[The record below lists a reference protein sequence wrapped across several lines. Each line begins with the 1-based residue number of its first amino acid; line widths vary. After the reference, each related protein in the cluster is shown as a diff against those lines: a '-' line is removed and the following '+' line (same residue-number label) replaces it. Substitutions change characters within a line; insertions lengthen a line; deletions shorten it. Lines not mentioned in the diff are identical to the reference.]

1 MKKHISPS
9 NNLKNLNLIINSDT
23 YKLAHEDIG
32 LLSRNE
38 MRGVRMLLEITKPDL
53 ILEENKILSTI
64 IIFGGASITEE
75 SNIKKRLENIEE
87 LIKKNPKSI
96 LLKRNLNRLEN
107 LLLMSHYYQSA
118 REFSKLASISNQNKN
133 CNSHVIV
140 TGGGPGI
147 MEAANRGAFEANC
160 KSIGLNI
167 SLPNEQIP
175 NAFITPGLCFKFNYF
190 ALRKIHF
197 VMRSVAA
204 VFFPG
209 GFGTLDEL
217 FELLTLCQ
225 TGMKTKIP
233 IILFGRDYWNKI
245 INFEYFTMK
254 FFLHFSLGSNR
265 CLTSFRSK
273 ILIMKPID
281 NRFATN
287 PLNNLLKDWTLDSS
301 FFKITAS
308 CLFLVNYDLR
318 YLISL

>member
-1 MKKHISPS
+1 MNKTEKGISTKIDNS
-9 NNLKNLNLIINSDT
+9 KNLNLIINSDT
-23 YKLAHEDIG
+23 YKLAYEDIG
-32 LLSRNE
+32 LLNRNE

-64 IIFGGASITEE
+64 IIFGGASIAEE
-75 SNIKKRLENIEE
+75 SKTKEKIDDIKK
-87 LIKKNPKSI
+87 LIKKNPSSV

-107 LLLMSHYYQSA
+107 LLSMSHYYQSA
-118 REFSKLASISNQNKN
+118 REFSKLASINNQSKS

-197 VMRSVAA
+197 VMRSVGA

-217 FELLTLCQ
+217 FELLTLRQ
-225 TGMKTKIP
+225 TGMKNKIP
-233 IILFGRDYWNKI
+233 IILFGREYWDKI
-245 INFEYFTMK
+245 INFEY
-254 FFLHFSLGSNR
+254 LADLG
-265 CLTSFRSK
+265 
-273 ILIMKPID
+273 LISD
-281 NRFATN
+281 EH
-287 PLNNLLKDWTLDSS
+287 LNLFEYAD
-301 FFKITAS
+301 TAS
-308 CLFLVNYDLR
+308 EAWEIIKSSN
-318 YLISL
+318 ISD

>member
-1 MKKHISPS
+1 MKKTQKGISTKI
-9 NNLKNLNLIINSDT
+9 NNSKNLNLIINSDT
-23 YKLAHEDIG
+23 YKLAYEDIG
-32 LLSRNE
+32 LLNRNE

-64 IIFGGASITEE
+64 IIFGGASIAEE
-75 SNIKKRLENIEE
+75 SKTKEKIDDIKK
-87 LIKKNPKSI
+87 LIKKNPSSV

-118 REFSKLASISNQNKN
+118 REFSKLASINNQSKS

-197 VMRSVAA
+197 VMRSIGA

-217 FELLTLCQ
+217 FELLTLRQ
-225 TGMKTKIP
+225 TGMKNKIP
-233 IILFGRDYWNKI
+233 IILFGREYWDKI
-245 INFEYFTMK
+245 INFEY
-254 FFLHFSLGSNR
+254 LADLG
-265 CLTSFRSK
+265 
-273 ILIMKPID
+273 LISD
-281 NRFATN
+281 EH
-287 PLNNLLKDWTLDSS
+287 LNLFEYAD
-301 FFKITAS
+301 TAS
-308 CLFLVNYDLR
+308 EAWEIIKSSN
-318 YLISL
+318 ISD

>member
-1 MKKHISPS
+1 MNKTQKGISTKI
-9 NNLKNLNLIINSDT
+9 NNSKNLNLIINSDT
-23 YKLAHEDIG
+23 YKLAYEDIG
-32 LLSRNE
+32 LLNRNE

-75 SNIKKRLENIEE
+75 SKTEEKIEDIKK
-87 LIKKNPKSI
+87 LIKKNPSSV

-107 LLLMSHYYQSA
+107 LLSMSHYYQSA
-118 REFSKLASISNQNKN
+118 REFSKLASINNQSKS

-197 VMRSVAA
+197 VMRSIGA

-217 FELLTLCQ
+217 FELLTLRQ
-225 TGMKTKIP
+225 TGMKNKIP
-233 IILFGRDYWNKI
+233 IILFGKEYWDKI
-245 INFEYFTMK
+245 INFEY
-254 FFLHFSLGSNR
+254 LADLG
-265 CLTSFRSK
+265 
-273 ILIMKPID
+273 LISD
-281 NRFATN
+281 EH
-287 PLNNLLKDWTLDSS
+287 LNLFEYAD
-301 FFKITAS
+301 TAS
-308 CLFLVNYDLR
+308 EAWEIIKSSNTPD
-318 YLISL
+318 

>member
-1 MKKHISPS
+1 MNKTQKGISTKI
-9 NNLKNLNLIINSDT
+9 NNSKNLNLIINSDT
-23 YKLAHEDIG
+23 YKLAYEDIG
-32 LLSRNE
+32 LLNRNE

-64 IIFGGASITEE
+64 IIFGGASIAEE
-75 SNIKKRLENIEE
+75 SKTKEKIDDIKK
-87 LIKKNPKSI
+87 LIKKNPSSF
-96 LLKRNLNRLEN
+96 LLKRNLNRLKN
-107 LLLMSHYYQSA
+107 LLSMSHYYQSA
-118 REFSKLASISNQNKN
+118 REFSKLASINNQSKS

-197 VMRSVAA
+197 VMRSIGA

-217 FELLTLCQ
+217 FELLTLRQ
-225 TGMKTKIP
+225 TGMKNKIP
-233 IILFGRDYWNKI
+233 IILFGREYWDKI
-245 INFEYFTMK
+245 INFEY
-254 FFLHFSLGSNR
+254 LADLG
-265 CLTSFRSK
+265 
-273 ILIMKPID
+273 LISD
-281 NRFATN
+281 EH
-287 PLNNLLKDWTLDSS
+287 LNLFEYAD
-301 FFKITAS
+301 TAS
-308 CLFLVNYDLR
+308 EAWEIIKSSN
-318 YLISL
+318 ISD

>member
-1 MKKHISPS
+1 MNKTQKGISTKI
-9 NNLKNLNLIINSDT
+9 NNSKNLNLIINSDT
-23 YKLAHEDIG
+23 YKLAYEDIG
-32 LLSRNE
+32 LLNRNE

-64 IIFGGASITEE
+64 IIFGGASIAEE
-75 SNIKKRLENIEE
+75 SKTKEKIDDIKK
-87 LIKKNPKSI
+87 LIKKNPSSV

-107 LLLMSHYYQSA
+107 LLSMSHYYQSA
-118 REFSKLASISNQNKN
+118 REFSKLASINNQSKS

-197 VMRSVAA
+197 VMRSVGA

-217 FELLTLCQ
+217 FELLTLRQ
-225 TGMKTKIP
+225 TGMKNKIP
-233 IILFGRDYWNKI
+233 IILFGREYWDKI
-245 INFEYFTMK
+245 INFEY
-254 FFLHFSLGSNR
+254 LADLG
-265 CLTSFRSK
+265 
-273 ILIMKPID
+273 LISD
-281 NRFATN
+281 EH
-287 PLNNLLKDWTLDSS
+287 LNLFEYAD
-301 FFKITAS
+301 TAS
-308 CLFLVNYDLR
+308 EAWEIIKSSN
-318 YLISL
+318 ISD

>member
-1 MKKHISPS
+1 MNKTQKGISTKI
-9 NNLKNLNLIINSDT
+9 NNSKNLNLIINSDT
-23 YKLAHEDIG
+23 YKLAYEDIG
-32 LLSRNE
+32 LLNRNE

-64 IIFGGASITEE
+64 IIFGGASIAEE
-75 SNIKKRLENIEE
+75 SKTKEKIDDIKK
-87 LIKKNPKSI
+87 LIKKNPSSV

-107 LLLMSHYYQSA
+107 LLSMSHYYQSA
-118 REFSKLASISNQNKN
+118 REFSKLASINNQSKS

-197 VMRSVAA
+197 VMRSIGA

-209 GFGTLDEL
+209 GFGSLDEL
-217 FELLTLCQ
+217 FELLTLRQ
-225 TGMKTKIP
+225 TGMKNKIP
-233 IILFGRDYWNKI
+233 IILFGREYWDKI
-245 INFEYFTMK
+245 INFEY
-254 FFLHFSLGSNR
+254 LADLG
-265 CLTSFRSK
+265 
-273 ILIMKPID
+273 LISD
-281 NRFATN
+281 EH
-287 PLNNLLKDWTLDSS
+287 LNLFEYAD
-301 FFKITAS
+301 TAS
-308 CLFLVNYDLR
+308 EAWEIIKSSN
-318 YLISL
+318 ISD

>member
-1 MKKHISPS
+1 MKKNISPKI
-9 NNLKNLNLIINSDT
+9 NNLKNLNLIINSDS
-23 YKLAHEDIG
+23 YKLAHEDINF
-32 LLSRNE
+32 LNRDE

-53 ILEENKILSTI
+53 ILEANKILSTI
-64 IIFGGASITEE
+64 IIFGGASLTEE
-75 SNIKKRLENIEE
+75 SNIKKRVKNTKN
-87 LIKKNPKSI
+87 LIKKNPTSI

-107 LLLMSHYYQSA
+107 LLSMSHYYQSA
-118 REFSKLASISNQNKN
+118 MEFSKLASISNINKK
-133 CNSHVIV
+133 CNSNVIV

-197 VMRSVAA
+197 VMRSIAA

-233 IILFGRDYWNKI
+233 IILFGREYWDKL
-245 INFEYFTMK
+245 INFEY
-254 FFLHFSLGSNR
+254 LADYG
-265 CLTSFRSK
+265 
-273 ILIMKPID
+273 LIAD
-281 NRFATN
+281 EHLNLFEYADSATEAWEII
-287 PLNNLLKDWTLDSS
+287 KSS
-301 FFKITAS
+301 E
-308 CLFLVNYDLR
+308 
-318 YLISL
+318 ISV

>member
-1 MKKHISPS
+1 MNKTQKGISTKI
-9 NNLKNLNLIINSDT
+9 NNSKNLNLIINSDT

-32 LLSRNE
+32 LLNRNE

-64 IIFGGASITEE
+64 IIFGGASIAEE
-75 SNIKKRLENIEE
+75 SKTKEKIDDIKK
-87 LIKKNPKSI
+87 LIKKNPSSV

-107 LLLMSHYYQSA
+107 LLSMSHYYQSA
-118 REFSKLASISNQNKN
+118 REFSKLASINNQSKS

-197 VMRSVAA
+197 VMRSIGA

-217 FELLTLCQ
+217 FELLTLRQ
-225 TGMKTKIP
+225 TGMKNKIP
-233 IILFGRDYWNKI
+233 IILFGREYWDKI
-245 INFEYFTMK
+245 IKFEY
-254 FFLHFSLGSNR
+254 LADLG
-265 CLTSFRSK
+265 
-273 ILIMKPID
+273 LISD
-281 NRFATN
+281 EH
-287 PLNNLLKDWTLDSS
+287 LNLFEYAD
-301 FFKITAS
+301 TAS
-308 CLFLVNYDLR
+308 EAWEIIKSSN
-318 YLISL
+318 ISD

>member
-1 MKKHISPS
+1 MKKTTKKISS
-9 NNLKNLNLIINSDT
+9 RINNFKNLNLIINSDT
-23 YKLAHEDIG
+23 YKLAHEDIN

-75 SNIKKRLENIEE
+75 SNTKKRIEKIKE
-87 LIKKNPKSI
+87 LINKNPKSL
-96 LLKRNLNRLEN
+96 LLKRNLKRLEN
-107 LLLMSHYYQSA
+107 LLQMSHYYESA
-118 REFSKLASISNQNKN
+118 REFSNLASINSQHKN
-133 CNSHVIV
+133 CNSNVIV

-197 VMRSVAA
+197 VMRSIAA

-217 FELLTLCQ
+217 FEVLTLCQ
-225 TGMKTKIP
+225 TGIKNKIP
-233 IILFGRDYWNKI
+233 IILFGKEYWDKL
-245 INFEYFTMK
+245 INFKYLADLGLISDEDLNFFEYA
-254 FFLHFSLGSNR
+254 
-265 CLTSFRSK
+265 
-273 ILIMKPID
+273 D
-281 NRFATN
+281 
-287 PLNNLLKDWTLDSS
+287 
-301 FFKITAS
+301 TAS
-308 CLFLVNYDLR
+308 EAWEIIKSSKNTN
-318 YLISL
+318 

>member
-1 MKKHISPS
+1 MKKNISPKI
-9 NNLKNLNLIINSDT
+9 NNLKNLNLIINSES
-23 YKLAHEDIG
+23 YNLAHEDINF
-32 LLSRNE
+32 LSRDV

-53 ILEENKILSTI
+53 ILEANKILSTI

-75 SNIKKRLENIEE
+75 SNTKKKIKNIKE
-87 LIKKNPKSI
+87 LIKKNPTSI
-96 LLKRNLNRLEN
+96 LIKRNLNRLEN
-107 LLLMSHYYQSA
+107 LLSMSHYYQSA
-118 REFSKLASISNQNKN
+118 MEFSKIASISYQNKK

-225 TGMKTKIP
+225 TGMKNKIP
-233 IILFGRDYWNKI
+233 IILFGKDYWDKI
-245 INFEYFTMK
+245 INFEY
-254 FFLHFSLGSNR
+254 LADLGLIADEHLNLFEYADSA
-265 CLTSFRSK
+265 SEAWEIIKSK
-273 ILIMKPID
+273 ISD
-281 NRFATN
+281 
-287 PLNNLLKDWTLDSS
+287 
-301 FFKITAS
+301 
-308 CLFLVNYDLR
+308 
-318 YLISL
+318 

>member
-1 MKKHISPS
+1 MKKNISPKIS
-9 NNLKNLNLIINSDT
+9 NSKNLNLIINSDS
-23 YKLAHEDIG
+23 YKLAHEDINF
-32 LLSRNE
+32 LSQDE

-53 ILEENKILSTI
+53 ILEANNILSTI
-64 IIFGGASITEE
+64 IIFGGASITEA
-75 SNIKKRLENIEE
+75 SNIKKRVKNIKV
-87 LIKKNPKSI
+87 LIKKNPTSI

-107 LLLMSHYYQSA
+107 LLSMSHYYQSA
-118 REFSKLASISNQNKN
+118 MEFSKLASIGNQNKN
-133 CNSHVIV
+133 CNSNVIV

-197 VMRSVAA
+197 VMRSIAA

-233 IILFGRDYWNKI
+233 IILFGREYWDKL
-245 INFEYFTMK
+245 INFEY
-254 FFLHFSLGSNR
+254 LADYG
-265 CLTSFRSK
+265 
-273 ILIMKPID
+273 LIAD
-281 NRFATN
+281 EHLNLFEYADSATEAWEII
-287 PLNNLLKDWTLDSS
+287 KSS
-301 FFKITAS
+301 E
-308 CLFLVNYDLR
+308 
-318 YLISL
+318 ISV

>member
-1 MKKHISPS
+1 MKKHISPKI
-9 NNLKNLNLIINSDT
+9 NNLKNLNLIINSDS

-32 LLSRNE
+32 FLSRDE

-53 ILEENKILSTI
+53 ILEANKILSTI

-75 SNIKKRLENIEE
+75 SNTKKRVKNIKE
-87 LIKKNPKSI
+87 LIKKNPTSI
-96 LLKRNLNRLEN
+96 LLKRNLSRLEN
-107 LLLMSHYYQSA
+107 LLSMSHYYQSA
-118 REFSKLASISNQNKN
+118 MEFSKLASISNQNKN
-133 CNSHVIV
+133 YNSDVIV

-197 VMRSVAA
+197 VMRSIAA

-217 FELLTLCQ
+217 FELLTLRQ

-233 IILFGRDYWNKI
+233 IILFGKEYWDKI
-245 INFEYFTMK
+245 INFEYLADHGLIADEHLNLFK
-254 FFLHFSLGSNR
+254 YADSASEAWEIIKL
-265 CLTSFRSK
+265 SK
-273 ILIMKPID
+273 
-281 NRFATN
+281 NT
-287 PLNNLLKDWTLDSS
+287 
-301 FFKITAS
+301 
-308 CLFLVNYDLR
+308 V
-318 YLISL
+318 

>member
-1 MKKHISPS
+1 MNKTQKGISTKI
-9 NNLKNLNLIINSDT
+9 NNSKNLNLIINSDT
-23 YKLAHEDIG
+23 YKLAYEDIG
-32 LLSRNE
+32 LLNRNE

-64 IIFGGASITEE
+64 IIFGGASIAEE
-75 SNIKKRLENIEE
+75 SKTKEKIDDIKK
-87 LIKKNPKSI
+87 LIKKNPSSV

-107 LLLMSHYYQSA
+107 LLSMSHYYQSA
-118 REFSKLASISNQNKN
+118 REFSKLASKNNQSKS

-197 VMRSVAA
+197 VMRSIGA

-217 FELLTLCQ
+217 FELLTLRQ
-225 TGMKTKIP
+225 TGMKNKIP
-233 IILFGRDYWNKI
+233 IILFGREYWDKI
-245 INFEYFTMK
+245 INFEY
-254 FFLHFSLGSNR
+254 LADLG
-265 CLTSFRSK
+265 
-273 ILIMKPID
+273 LISD
-281 NRFATN
+281 EH
-287 PLNNLLKDWTLDSS
+287 LNLFEYAD
-301 FFKITAS
+301 TAS
-308 CLFLVNYDLR
+308 EAWEIIKSSN
-318 YLISL
+318 ISD

>member
-1 MKKHISPS
+1 MKKHISPKI
-9 NNLKNLNLIINSDT
+9 NNLKNLNLIINSDS

-32 LLSRNE
+32 FLSRDE

-53 ILEENKILSTI
+53 ILEANKILSTI

-75 SNIKKRLENIEE
+75 SNTKKRVKNIKE
-87 LIKKNPKSI
+87 LIKKNPTSI
-96 LLKRNLNRLEN
+96 LLKRNLIRLEN
-107 LLLMSHYYQSA
+107 LLSMSHYYQSA
-118 REFSKLASISNQNKN
+118 MEFSKLASISNQNKN
-133 CNSHVIV
+133 YNSDVIV

-160 KSIGLNI
+160 KSIGFNI

-197 VMRSVAA
+197 VMRSIAA

-217 FELLTLCQ
+217 FELLTLRQ

-233 IILFGRDYWNKI
+233 IILFGREYWDKI
-245 INFEYFTMK
+245 INFEYLADHGLIADEDLNLFK
-254 FFLHFSLGSNR
+254 YADSASEAWEIIKL
-265 CLTSFRSK
+265 SK
-273 ILIMKPID
+273 
-281 NRFATN
+281 NT
-287 PLNNLLKDWTLDSS
+287 
-301 FFKITAS
+301 
-308 CLFLVNYDLR
+308 V
-318 YLISL
+318 

>member
-64 IIFGGASITEE
+64 IIFGGASIAEE
-75 SNIKKRLENIEE
+75 SKTKEKIDDIKK
-87 LIKKNPKSI
+87 LIKKNPSSV

-107 LLLMSHYYQSA
+107 LLSMSHYYQSA
-118 REFSKLASISNQNKN
+118 REFSKLASINNQSKS

-197 VMRSVAA
+197 VMRSIGA

-217 FELLTLCQ
+217 FELLTLRQ
-225 TGMKTKIP
+225 TGMKNKIP
-233 IILFGRDYWNKI
+233 IILFGREYWDKI
-245 INFEYFTMK
+245 INFEY
-254 FFLHFSLGSNR
+254 LADLG
-265 CLTSFRSK
+265 
-273 ILIMKPID
+273 LISD
-281 NRFATN
+281 EH
-287 PLNNLLKDWTLDSS
+287 LNLFEYAD
-301 FFKITAS
+301 TAS
-308 CLFLVNYDLR
+308 EAWEIIKSSN
-318 YLISL
+318 ISD

>member
-1 MKKHISPS
+1 MNKTQKGISTKIYNS
-9 NNLKNLNLIINSDT
+9 KNLNLIINSDT

-32 LLSRNE
+32 LLNRNE

-64 IIFGGASITEE
+64 IIFGGASIAEE
-75 SNIKKRLENIEE
+75 SKTKEKIDDIKK
-87 LIKKNPKSI
+87 LIKKNPSSV

-107 LLLMSHYYQSA
+107 LLTMSHYYQSA
-118 REFSKLASISNQNKN
+118 REFSKLASINNQSKS

-197 VMRSVAA
+197 VMRSIGA

-217 FELLTLCQ
+217 FELLTLRQ
-225 TGMKTKIP
+225 TGMKNKIP
-233 IILFGRDYWNKI
+233 IILFGREYWDKI
-245 INFEYFTMK
+245 INFEY
-254 FFLHFSLGSNR
+254 LADLG
-265 CLTSFRSK
+265 
-273 ILIMKPID
+273 LISD
-281 NRFATN
+281 EH
-287 PLNNLLKDWTLDSS
+287 LNLFEYAD
-301 FFKITAS
+301 TAS
-308 CLFLVNYDLR
+308 EAWEIIKSSN
-318 YLISL
+318 ISD

>member
-1 MKKHISPS
+1 MKKHISHKI
-9 NNLKNLNLIINSDT
+9 NNLKNLNLIINSDS

-32 LLSRNE
+32 FLSRDE
-38 MRGVRMLLEITKPDL
+38 MRGVRMLLEITKTDL
-53 ILEENKILSTI
+53 ILEANKILSTI

-75 SNIKKRLENIEE
+75 SNTKKRVKNIKE
-87 LIKKNPKSI
+87 LIKKNPTSI
-96 LLKRNLNRLEN
+96 LLKRNLKRLEN
-107 LLLMSHYYQSA
+107 LLSMSHYYQSA
-118 REFSKLASISNQNKN
+118 MEFSKLASISNQNKN
-133 CNSHVIV
+133 YNSDVIV

-197 VMRSVAA
+197 VMRSIAA

-217 FELLTLCQ
+217 FELLTLRQ

-233 IILFGRDYWNKI
+233 IILFGRDYWDKI
-245 INFEYFTMK
+245 INFEYLADHGLIADEDLNLFK
-254 FFLHFSLGSNR
+254 YADSASEAWEIIKL
-265 CLTSFRSK
+265 SK
-273 ILIMKPID
+273 
-281 NRFATN
+281 NT
-287 PLNNLLKDWTLDSS
+287 
-301 FFKITAS
+301 
-308 CLFLVNYDLR
+308 V
-318 YLISL
+318 

>member
-1 MKKHISPS
+1 MNKTQKGISTKI
-9 NNLKNLNLIINSDT
+9 NNSKTLNLIINSDT

-32 LLSRNE
+32 LLNRNE

-53 ILEENKILSTI
+53 ILEENKVLSTI
-64 IIFGGASITEE
+64 IIFGGASIAEE
-75 SNIKKRLENIEE
+75 SKTKEKIDDIKK
-87 LIKKNPKSI
+87 LIKKNPSSV

-107 LLLMSHYYQSA
+107 LLSMSHYYQSA
-118 REFSKLASISNQNKN
+118 REFSKLASINNQSKS

-197 VMRSVAA
+197 VMRSIGA

-217 FELLTLCQ
+217 FELLTLRQ
-225 TGMKTKIP
+225 TGMKNKIP
-233 IILFGRDYWNKI
+233 IILFGREYWDKI
-245 INFEYFTMK
+245 INFEY
-254 FFLHFSLGSNR
+254 LADLG
-265 CLTSFRSK
+265 
-273 ILIMKPID
+273 LISD
-281 NRFATN
+281 EH
-287 PLNNLLKDWTLDSS
+287 LNLFEYAD
-301 FFKITAS
+301 TAS
-308 CLFLVNYDLR
+308 EAWEIIKSSN
-318 YLISL
+318 ISD

>member
-1 MKKHISPS
+1 MKKTQKGISTKI
-9 NNLKNLNLIINSDT
+9 NNSKNLNLIINSDT
-23 YKLAHEDIG
+23 YKLAYEDIG
-32 LLSRNE
+32 LLNRNE

-64 IIFGGASITEE
+64 IIFGGASIAEE
-75 SNIKKRLENIEE
+75 SKTKEKIDDIKK
-87 LIKKNPKSI
+87 LIKKNPSSV

-118 REFSKLASISNQNKN
+118 REFSKLASINNQSKS

-197 VMRSVAA
+197 VMRSIGA

-217 FELLTLCQ
+217 FELLTLRQ
-225 TGMKTKIP
+225 TGMKNKIP
-233 IILFGRDYWNKI
+233 IILFGREYWNKI
-245 INFEYFTMK
+245 INFKYLADLGLISDEHLNLFEYA
-254 FFLHFSLGSNR
+254 
-265 CLTSFRSK
+265 
-273 ILIMKPID
+273 D
-281 NRFATN
+281 
-287 PLNNLLKDWTLDSS
+287 
-301 FFKITAS
+301 TAS
-308 CLFLVNYDLR
+308 EAWEIIKSSN
-318 YLISL
+318 I

>member
-1 MKKHISPS
+1 MIKLRELGLIPKDEELRPLLNMNKTQKGISTKI
-9 NNLKNLNLIINSDT
+9 NNSKNLNLIINSDT
-23 YKLAHEDIG
+23 YKLAYEDIG
-32 LLSRNE
+32 LLNRNE

-64 IIFGGASITEE
+64 IIFGGASIAEE
-75 SNIKKRLENIEE
+75 SKTKEKIDDIKK
-87 LIKKNPKSI
+87 LIKKNPSSV

-107 LLLMSHYYQSA
+107 LLSMSHYYQSA
-118 REFSKLASISNQNKN
+118 REFSKLASINNQSKS

-197 VMRSVAA
+197 VMRSIGA

-217 FELLTLCQ
+217 FELLTLRQ
-225 TGMKTKIP
+225 TGMKNKIP
-233 IILFGRDYWNKI
+233 IILFGREYWDKI
-245 INFEYFTMK
+245 INFEY
-254 FFLHFSLGSNR
+254 LADLG
-265 CLTSFRSK
+265 
-273 ILIMKPID
+273 LISD
-281 NRFATN
+281 EH
-287 PLNNLLKDWTLDSS
+287 LNLFEYAD
-301 FFKITAS
+301 TAS
-308 CLFLVNYDLR
+308 EAWEIIKSSN
-318 YLISL
+318 ISD